1 MRLHHHPLSP
11 YSRKVVIAIQHR
23 HDAISAGVVRGADA
37 TQLCRPGEPGTPV
50 EIELTQLTLGGG
62 ALKRPE
68 YLAMSPFGKMPTLE
82 TPDGPLFESTS
93 IIELLEDRG
102 PRVLLPEATQR
113 EARHWDRISDHY
125 LLPPYATLFWE
136 AGTSQADA
144 ARNTVK
150 IAYDVLGK
158 RLESRPFLAGDAF
171 TLGDIGAAIAVDGL
185 AHEGIAVPSKLR
197 PWLDRCHAIEAVRAS
212 RESALPFVESTRAMR
227 AVKR

>member
-1 MRLHHHPLSP
+1 MRLHYHPLSP

-23 HDAISAGVVRGADA
+23 GDAIEM
-37 TQLCRPGEPGTPV
+37 TQ
-50 EIELTQLTLGGG
+50 IQLGSG

-82 TPDGPLFESTS
+82 TPEGPLFESTS
-93 IIELLEDRG
+93 IIELLEDQG
-102 PRVLLPEATQR
+102 PRKLLPEARQR

-136 AGTSQADA
+136 AGTAQADA
-144 ARNTVK
+144 ARQTVK
-150 IAYDVLGK
+150 TAYEVLGA
-158 RLESRPFLAGDAF
+158 RLETSPFLAGDTF

-185 AHEGIAVPSKLR
+185 AHEGVSVPNRLR
-197 PWLDRCHAIEAVRAS
+197 AWLDRCHAIEAMRAS
-212 RESALPFVESTRAMR
+212 REAAMPFIESTRAMR